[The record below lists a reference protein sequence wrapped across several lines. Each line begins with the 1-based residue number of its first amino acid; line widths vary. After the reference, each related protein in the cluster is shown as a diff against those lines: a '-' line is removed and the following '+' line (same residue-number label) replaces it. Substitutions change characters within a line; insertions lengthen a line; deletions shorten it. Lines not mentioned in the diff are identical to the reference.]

1 MGKEKTWQYFRVC
14 LGGQYTPMGDFDSG
28 SFVGCGNVPY
38 FASQIIKS

>member
-1 MGKEKTWQYFRVC
+1 MGKEKTWQYFWVC